1 MTTGR
6 INQVA
11 ILKPE
16 RQRQTGPALNEAF
29 IADEEAVLQQLQRVT
44 AAIAGK
50 VVVPLVMLPTVLFS

>member
-29 IADEEAVLQQLQRVT
+29 IADEEAVLQQLQKVT
-44 AAIAGK
+44 RLLLKAE
-50 VVVPLVMLPTVLFS
+50 